1 MQNGAHSTHN
11 TAMKRNTKH
20 NLPFTAQ
27 IIIPSFFLME
37 GPGSKGLRNIYQVL
51 ILQFKEN
58 LNQSGGGENFKEGFY
73 NDSLTMIQHD
83 TIQ

>member
-1 MQNGAHSTHN
+1 
-11 TAMKRNTKH
+11 
-20 NLPFTAQ
+20 
-27 IIIPSFFLME
+27 ME

-83 TIQ
+83 KIQ